1 MRGLRNTTN
10 GRHNNTG
17 KGMEI
22 IEQGITPKSK
32 TAKTEDGIVITD
44 DFVVVIDG
52 STSKTPTRI
61 SRWRT
66 NGRYCMKLVS
76 RYIRH
81 APKDIDAAKFC
92 LGVTEY
98 VRRHYS
104 KAQLE
109 RTTAHPEERLTASC
123 AVFSRLQRQV
133 WLIGDC
139 QCLIGD
145 RFIDNPKPS
154 EGRIAEERAGVARR
168 LIAEGMTE
176 RQLLADD
183 KARKAILPS
192 LVSSMK
198 GQNVDYAVIDG
209 FSIPMGKVRI
219 ETLDFRPWTI
229 VLASDGYPFLLPT
242 LAESEAA
249 LARQLAADPLN
260 IGAFKATKGCL
271 EGNNSFDDRAYVR
284 FRV

>member
-1 MRGLRNTTN
+1 
-10 GRHNNTG
+10 
-17 KGMEI
+17 MEI
-22 IEQGITPKSK
+22 IEQGITSKSP

-44 DFVVVIDG
+44 DFVAVIDG

-66 NGRYCMKLVS
+66 NGRYCMKLIS
-76 RYIRH
+76 HYIRH
-81 APKDIDAAKFC
+81 APKDIDARKFC
-92 LGVTEY
+92 IGVTEY
-98 VRRHYS
+98 VRSKYS

-109 RTTAHPEERLTASC
+109 RAAAHPEERLTASC
-123 AVFSRLQRQV
+123 VVFSRLQRQM

-145 RFIDNPKPS
+145 RYIDNPKPS
-154 EGRIAEERAGVARR
+154 ESRIAEERAEVARR
-168 LIAEGMTE
+168 LMAEGMTE
-176 RQLLADD
+176 KQLLASD
-183 KARKAILPS
+183 KAREAILPE
-192 LVSSMK
+192 LVSTMK
-198 GQNVDYAVIDG
+198 GQNVDYAVVDG

-229 VLASDGYPFLLPT
+229 VLATDGYPFLKPT

-249 LARQLAADPLN
+249 LARQLATDPLN
-260 IGAFKATKGCL
+260 IGAFKATKGYM

-284 FRV
+284 FKV